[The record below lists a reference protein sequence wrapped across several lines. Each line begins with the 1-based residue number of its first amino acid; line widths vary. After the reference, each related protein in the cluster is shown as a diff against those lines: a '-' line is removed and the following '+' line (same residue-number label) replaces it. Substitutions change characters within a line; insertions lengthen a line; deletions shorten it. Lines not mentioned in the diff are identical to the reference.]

1 MPSFSRGEV
10 ALWWAESGTADA
22 FPVIL
27 HTGGAGAGSM
37 WQSGGYVER
46 LAGFR
51 LVLHDHR
58 GHGRSDR
65 PAAVAAHRIEEYV
78 ADASALADAAGLER
92 YAFIGY
98 SFGGA
103 VGLRLAARD
112 ERMRALVALGSV
124 YEHPGAEPDVD
135 SPYAPPDIEMADL
148 AAAIERQERIVLPEA
163 LRREFLDTDA
173 EQFSLLMQAGSGVA
187 DPWAELPSIAIPVLL
202 IAGTEED
209 PDGVQDE
216 MAASLPD
223 GRSVHLP
230 GCGHV
235 GAFLRPDEVCAA
247 ALPVLDGISGRTRP

>member
-1 MPSFSRGEV
+1 MVE
-10 ALWWAESGTADA
+10 ESGPAEA

-51 LVLHDHR
+51 LVLFDHR

-65 PAAVAAHRIEEYV
+65 PEGVAAHRIEEYV
-78 ADASALADAAGLER
+78 ADVAALADAAGLER

-103 VGLRLAARD
+103 VGLRLAAGD
-112 ERMRALVALGSV
+112 ARMRALVALGSV
-124 YEHPGAEPDVD
+124 YEQPGAEPDVD
-135 SPYAPPDIEMADL
+135 SPYAPPDIQMADL
-148 AAAIERQERIVLPEA
+148 AEAVERQEGIVFPDA
-163 LRREFLDTDA
+163 LRQEFLDTDA
-173 EQFSLLMQAGSGVA
+173 GQFALLMQAGGGVD

-216 MAASLPD
+216 MATSLRS

-247 ALPVLDGISGRTRP
+247 ALPLLHAISGRTRP

>member
-10 ALWWAESGTADA
+10 GLWWAEAGAGEG

-37 WQSGGYVER
+37 WGSGGYAER
-46 LAGFR
+46 LAEFR
-51 LVLHDHR
+51 LLLLDHR

-65 PAAVAAHRIEEYV
+65 PVTVEAHRVEEYV
-78 ADASALADAAGLER
+78 ADAQALADAAGLER
-92 YAFIGY
+92 YGFVGY

-112 ERMRALVALGSV
+112 ARMRALVALGAV
-124 YEHPGAEPDVD
+124 YEQPGAEPDVD
-135 SPYAPPDIEMADL
+135 SPYVPPDIVMAEL
-148 AAAIERQERIVLPEA
+148 ADAIERLEGVTLSDE
-163 LRREFLDTDA
+163 LRQEFLDTDA
-173 EQFSLLMQAGSGVA
+173 EQFSLLMRAGVA
-187 DPWAELPSIAIPVLL
+187 DPWADLPSISIPVLL

-216 MAASLPD
+216 MAASLPS

-235 GAFLRPDEVCAA
+235 GAFLRPDDVCAA
-247 ALPVLDGISGRTRP
+247 AVPMLRRVAA